1 MHAGPPERSA
11 EARRLTLDVVIPTF
25 NRHRWLGS
33 TLDSLQ
39 SADIPAGLDVRVIV
53 VDNNSTDATRETVLD
68 RQREFGGRL
77 EYVFERR
84 QGRSFALNA
93 GIAAAGGDLVG
104 MIDDDEEI
112 DGRWFKIIHSQF
124 GQPGLDFIGGP
135 YVPRFEVPA
144 PGWLPLDYPAVIGS
158 IDGGEKITGYGSSY
172 PGILMGGNAVIRR
185 SVLDA
190 VGSYKTSL
198 GRTRTRLLAGEDE
211 DMYRRLL
218 ASGATGLYIPELII
232 YHRVPAERL
241 TKRYFRRWCFWRG
254 VSRGVLDRESPAKAV
269 YLAGVPRWLYGKAA
283 RGLLSNLAAT
293 FRRRTAPAEFFSNEL
308 AIWDLAGFF
317 YGKHLY
323 RPADCS
329 S

>member
-1 MHAGPPERSA
+1 MHAGPQAPAA
-11 EARRLTLDVVIPTF
+11 EAKALTIDVVIPTF

-39 SADIPAGLDVRVIV
+39 SAAIPTGLDVRVIA
-53 VDNNSTDATRETVLD
+53 VDNNSTDATRQAVLD
-68 RQREFGGRL
+68 RQPEFGGRL
-77 EYVFERR
+77 EYLFERR

-93 GIAAAGGDLVG
+93 GIAAGDGHLVG

-112 DGRWFKIIHSQF
+112 DTRWFEIIDSQF
-124 GQPGLDFIGGP
+124 RRKDLDFIGGP
-135 YVPRFEVPA
+135 YVPRFEVQA
-144 PGWLPLDYPAVIGS
+144 PGWLPTDYPAVIGS
-158 IDGGEKITGYGSSY
+158 IDGGEKIIAFGSDY

-218 ASGATGLYIPELII
+218 EAGATGLYIPELVI

-254 VSRGVLDRESPAKAV
+254 VSRGVLDRESPTKAV

-283 RGLLSNLAAT
+283 RGLFSNLKASAG
-293 FRRRTAPAEFFSNEL
+293 RRPAPAEFFSNEL

-323 RPADCS
+323 RSAD
-329 S
+329 